1 MKLFASI
8 DQGTSSTRT
17 IIFDKDL
24 KTVDSRQEAY
34 ELNFPNS
41 GWVEID
47 PEVLRNSVMNTME
60 PLVDKYKDKLNSISI
75 TNQREST
82 IIWNKKT
89 GNAIYPIIVWQ
100 DRRTEGYCNEL
111 KRQGHESMIQNK
123 TGLVIDPYFSATKI
137 KWILNNVKQAKVL
150 LKSNNLLF
158 GTVDTFLIW
167 KLTKGK
173 QHLTEASNASR
184 TMLYNI
190 NNNKWDKEILKK
202 LNIPQKI
209 LPEVKNS
216 ADNFGKTDKK
226 ITGVEISIS
235 AVLGDQ
241 QAAAFGQTC
250 FEKGSIKSTYGT
262 GAFVIMNT
270 GPKKINSKNKLLTTI
285 CYRLNNKNTY
295 ALEGSI
301 FIAGA
306 GVQWLR
312 DKVKLIKK
320 APETEK
326 ISKSSKVN
334 DGVFVVPAFSGMGAP
349 YWRPDARGVIT
360 GLTRDSDWKS
370 IVRATVES
378 VGYQSFDLFDSMN
391 KDGLKPKI
399 VKVDGGMVANNWF
412 TQFLADIINLKVVR
426 PKILET
432 TALGVALLAG
442 LQIGEY
448 KSLNQIKNMWKKD
461 RVFSPN
467 IKKTLRNELLAGWK
481 LAIPGPP
488 LRTLCLL
495 FERFHPRGTRS
506 PARPPILRS
515 LQLPVLR
522 LRYGRFGFHL
532 RHSIPQHVPPL

>member
-1 MKLFASI
+1 MKKFIISI
-8 DQGTSSTRT
+8 DQGTTSSRV
-17 IIFDKDL
+17 ILFDTKGNI
-24 KTVDSRQEAY
+24 VFVSQY
-34 ELNFPNS
+34 EFKQYFPKN
-41 GWVEID
+41 GWVEHNPNEIWSTT
-47 PEVLRNSVMNTME
+47 LRALKQVIN
-60 PLVDKYKDKLNSISI
+60 KAKKLKGHILTIGI
-75 TNQREST
+75 TNQRETT
-82 IIWNKKT
+82 ILWNKKT
-89 GNAIYPIIVWQ
+89 GKPIYNAIVWQ
-100 DRRTEGYCNEL
+100 DRRTQDYCKLL
-111 KRQGHESMIQNK
+111 KKKNYENSFRNK
-123 TGLVIDPYFSATKI
+123 TGLFIDPYFSATKI
-137 KWILNNVKQAKVL
+137 KWILDNIKISKKL
-150 LKSNNLLF
+150 LSSNDLLF

-326 ISKSSKVN
+326 ISKSSKIN

-378 VGYQSFDLFDSMN
+378 VGYQSFDLFESMN

-442 LQIGEY
+442 YQIGEY

-461 RVFSPN
+461 RIFNPKMKQIFRKN
-467 IKKTLRNELLAGWK
+467 LLNGWK
-481 LAIPGPP
+481 LAIKK
-488 LRTLCLL
+488 TL
-495 FERFHPRGTRS
+495 
-506 PARPPILRS
+506 A
-515 LQLPVLR
+515 
-522 LRYGRFGFHL
+522 
-532 RHSIPQHVPPL
+532 

>member
-1 MKLFASI
+1 MKKFIISI
-8 DQGTSSTRT
+8 DQGTTSSRV
-17 IIFDKDL
+17 ILFDTKGNIVFVSQFEF
-24 KTVDSRQEAY
+24 KQY
-34 ELNFPNS
+34 FPKN
-41 GWVEID
+41 GWVEHNPNEIWSTTLKALKQ
-47 PEVLRNSVMNTME
+47 VIN
-60 PLVDKYKDKLNSISI
+60 KAKKLKGHILTIGI
-75 TNQREST
+75 TNQRETT
-82 IIWNKKT
+82 ILWNKKT
-89 GNAIYPIIVWQ
+89 GKPIYNAIVWQ
-100 DRRTEGYCNEL
+100 DRRTQDYCKLL
-111 KRQGHESMIQNK
+111 KKKNYENLFRNK
-123 TGLVIDPYFSATKI
+123 TGLFIDPYFSATKI
-137 KWILNNVKQAKVL
+137 KWILDNVKISKKL
-150 LKSNNLLF
+150 LSSNDLLF

-442 LQIGEY
+442 YQIGEY

-461 RVFSPN
+461 RIFKPKMKQN
-467 IKKTLRNELLAGWK
+467 FRKDLLNGWK
-481 LAIPGPP
+481 LAIKK
-488 LRTLCLL
+488 TL
-495 FERFHPRGTRS
+495 
-506 PARPPILRS
+506 A
-515 LQLPVLR
+515 
-522 LRYGRFGFHL
+522 
-532 RHSIPQHVPPL
+532 

>member
-1 MKLFASI
+1 M
-8 DQGTSSTRT
+8 
-17 IIFDKDL
+17 
-24 KTVDSRQEAY
+24 
-34 ELNFPNS
+34 
-41 GWVEID
+41 
-47 PEVLRNSVMNTME
+47 
-60 PLVDKYKDKLNSISI
+60 
-75 TNQREST
+75 
-82 IIWNKKT
+82 
-89 GNAIYPIIVWQ
+89 
-100 DRRTEGYCNEL
+100 
-111 KRQGHESMIQNK
+111 
-123 TGLVIDPYFSATKI
+123 
-137 KWILNNVKQAKVL
+137 
-150 LKSNNLLF
+150 
-158 GTVDTFLIW
+158 IW

-391 KDGLKPKI
+391 KDGLKPRI

-481 LAIPGPP
+481 LAIKK
-488 LRTLCLL
+488 TL
-495 FERFHPRGTRS
+495 
-506 PARPPILRS
+506 A
-515 LQLPVLR
+515 
-522 LRYGRFGFHL
+522 
-532 RHSIPQHVPPL
+532 